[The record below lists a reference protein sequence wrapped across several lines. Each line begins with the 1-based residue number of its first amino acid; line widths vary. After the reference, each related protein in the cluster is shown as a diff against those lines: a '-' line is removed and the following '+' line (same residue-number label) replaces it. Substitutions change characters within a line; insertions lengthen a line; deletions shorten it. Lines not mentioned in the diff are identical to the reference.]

1 MISVRFFFL
10 RFPCP
15 EGGLIFLLSFSQ
27 GLSRVQSPLERRP
40 RTISTDRPE
49 MESRPYEFFFLFPP
63 LDVLSFYNDH
73 HLLRYI
79 VP

>member
-27 GLSRVQSPLERRP
+27 ALSRVQSPLERRP

-49 MESRPYEFFFLFPP
+49 MESRPYEFFFYSP
-63 LDVLSFYNDH
+63 LLMFLVFIMTIIY
-73 HLLRYI
+73 
-79 VP
+79 